1 MKDFF
6 TIKQAIQKLEHYCAY
21 QDRCHEEVI
30 QKLRSMKMDQ
40 DEIDQI
46 IVQLIADNFLNEE
59 RFACSYARGK
69 HRIKHW
75 GKIRIV
81 NELKFRKISQYNINL
96 ALKEIT
102 TEEYEA
108 TFHNL
113 AEQNWESIRE
123 SNPLKKRKKF
133 CDYVLQ
139 GFREQFGL
147 RESEG
152 IGNRQTVINRRKANA
167 TAIFLAQIKRNKKFY
182 TLLEGS
188 RTLFN
193 TNDHSVYQY

>member
-30 QKLRSMKMDQ
+30 QKLRTMKMDQ

-46 IVQLIADNFLNEE
+46 IVQIIADNFLNEE

-81 NELKFRKISQYNINL
+81 NELKFRKISATLIKI
-96 ALKEIT
+96 ALKEIDDSDYFGIFET
-102 TEEYEA
+102 
-108 TFHNL
+108 L
-113 AEQNWESIRE
+113 AEKHWETITE
-123 SNPLKKRKKF
+123 SNTMKKRKKF
-133 CDYVLQ
+133 CDYL
-139 GFREQFGL
+139 L
-147 RESEG
+147 RKGWETEL
-152 IGNRQTVINRRKANA
+152 IYQKVKE
-167 TAIFLAQIKRNKKFY
+167 
-182 TLLEGS
+182 LEKI
-188 RTLFN
+188 
-193 TNDHSVYQY
+193 

>member
-6 TIKQAIQKLEHYCAY
+6 TIKQATQKLEHYCAY

-113 AEQNWESIRE
+113 AERNWESIRE

-133 CDYVLQ
+133 CDYVLRK
-139 GFREQFGL
+139 GF
-147 RESEG
+147 ESNLVYEK
-152 IGNRQTVINRRKANA
+152 VKE
-167 TAIFLAQIKRNKKFY
+167 
-182 TLLEGS
+182 LEIAK
-188 RTLFN
+188 
-193 TNDHSVYQY
+193 Q